1 MVAHSA
7 ETVRDQVNAA
17 LLIVRSVID
26 GESLNQAGMQKASA
40 FHKQVYQKCEMFMVH
55 DNGDT
60 CLVDGRKVM
69 YLYGADAMKARLMSL
84 SSDIEKGA
92 VDLTS
97 LKVFRQFRWLLTP
110 QEDLVVKRCVTEER
124 RKRQNI
130 LEKGMIMD
138 APLGKH
144 EDCVKGAAAPTQ
156 TAGAAVEPENTRRP
170 PLRRAPPRRQ
180 RWLRLRAVPTPAP
193 APRRRRPLARR
204 HLPRASSRRLRRLK
218 WVLMVKH
225 RRPLSKR
232 SWRFSCQRARRAP
245 RRRHFSGPSHGDQ
258 AARP

>member
-1 MVAHSA
+1 
-7 ETVRDQVNAA
+7 

-156 TAGAAVEPENTRRP
+156 TAGAAVEPENSEAP
-170 PLRRAPPRRQ
+170 AASSAAAPAEVAPPKGGADASTCPAPPSASGAAPPASSEQ
-180 RWLRLRAVPTPAP
+180 PPPKKAKMGANGKAP
-193 APRRRRPLARR
+193 APTVEEKLA
-204 HLPRASSRRLRRLK
+204 LFMPKGKKGTKA
-218 WVLMVKH
+218 
-225 RRPLSKR
+225 
-232 SWRFSCQRARRAP
+232 
-245 RRRHFSGPSHGDQ
+245 
-258 AARP
+258 